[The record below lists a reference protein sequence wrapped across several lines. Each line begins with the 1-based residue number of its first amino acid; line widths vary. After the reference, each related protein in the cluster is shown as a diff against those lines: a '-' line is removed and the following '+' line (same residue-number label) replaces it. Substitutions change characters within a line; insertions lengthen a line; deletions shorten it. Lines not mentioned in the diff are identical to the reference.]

1 MVALDVVHAS
11 NARLRELGPGLV
23 ALFGTRGPEH
33 VHHPAK
39 CTSPKSHNSLS
50 LNNYKMI
57 NEEDIK
63 AALAEIETSEDPNYR
78 NIARKFKLIYITLLQ
93 HVKSFTRSRADFQSK
108 IN

>member
-1 MVALDVVHAS
+1 
-11 NARLRELGPGLV
+11 
-23 ALFGTRGPEH
+23 

-63 AALAEIETSEDPNYR
+63 VALTEIETLKDPNYY
-78 NIARKFKLIYITLLQ
+78 NIAYKFKFIYITLL
-93 HVKSFTRSRADFQSK
+93 
-108 IN
+108 